1 MSRTIAMSGLGSD
14 RHAGLG
20 RIPPRGVE
28 ARQHANDGAALPLG
42 RRQWPFGGDAVT
54 VGDVLQHQV
63 TGFGLRQLP
72 RIEAAQ
78 QEAGGRSW
86 RHRVIEL
93 DFAPPFL
100 GHTIAR
106 PGHLQDQ
113 RGGRLLGGAFEG
125 EFEAGNARQ
134 QRVAR
139 PLRRHVTHAAG

>member
-1 MSRTIAMSGLGSD
+1 M
-14 RHAGLG
+14 
-20 RIPPRGVE
+20 E
-28 ARQHANDGAALPLG
+28 ARQDGNDGTALCLG
-42 RRQWPFGGDAVT
+42 GRQWPFGSDAVT

-63 TGFGLRQLP
+63 PGFGPRQLP

-78 QEAGGRSW
+78 QEARGRSW

-113 RGGRLLGGAFEG
+113 RGWRLLGGAFEG
-125 EFEAGNARQ
+125 EFEAGDARH